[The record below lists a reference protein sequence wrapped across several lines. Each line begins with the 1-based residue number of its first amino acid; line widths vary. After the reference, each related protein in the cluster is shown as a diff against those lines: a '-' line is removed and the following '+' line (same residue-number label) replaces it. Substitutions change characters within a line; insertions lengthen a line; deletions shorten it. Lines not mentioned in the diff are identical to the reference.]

1 MVELKNVGK
10 VYGKGESSVHALKEV
25 SLTIPDGK
33 FVSVVGKSGC
43 GKSTMMNII
52 GALDNPTEG
61 EVIADGMDITKLSD
75 DKLAEYR
82 NKHIGYIFQS
92 FYLEPTFT
100 VLENVAIPLTIAGMK
115 KNERERLAQNA
126 IDKLGLSDK
135 THKKAS
141 ELSGGQKQRV
151 SIARAIVH
159 EPKVILA
166 DEPTG
171 NLDSYNGAEVIK
183 ILQEIADSG
192 KTVVLVTHNIDD
204 ARKTDTIIELNDGRI
219 GKITHNAAQMK
230 AEAAQSDYD
239 DQGNLKQDNGNGR

>member
-1 MVELKNVGK
+1 MIELINVGK
-10 VYGKGESSVHALKEV
+10 VYGNGENSVHVLKEV
-25 SLTIPDGK
+25 NLTIPDGK
-33 FVSVVGKSGC
+33 FVSIVGKSGC

-52 GALDNPTEG
+52 GALDKSSEG
-61 EVIADGMDITKLSD
+61 EVISDGMNLTKLSD
-75 DKLAEYR
+75 DELAEYR

-115 KNERERLAQNA
+115 KNEREQLAQKA
-126 IDKLGLSDK
+126 IDKLGLTDK
-135 THKKAS
+135 TRKKAS

-171 NLDSYNGAEVIK
+171 NLDSYNGSEVIK
-183 ILQEIADSG
+183 LLQQIVDSG

-204 ARKTDTIIELNDGRI
+204 ARKTDIIIELKDGRV
-219 GKITHNAAQMK
+219 GKITYNTAEKK
-230 AEAAQSDYD
+230 AMAHKSDYD
-239 DQGNLKQDNGNGR
+239 EQGNLRQ